1 MTEINL
7 IPADDICRHHEVD
20 FTFII
25 SLKEAGLI
33 AFEEVNQTS
42 FIPENELQ
50 KLEKMIRLH
59 EELEINV
66 AGIDAISHLLERI
79 ENMQEEIRVL
89 KNNYRKI

>member
-7 IPADDICRHHEVD
+7 ISADDICRHHEVD

-33 AFEEVNQTS
+33 AFEEVNQAS
-42 FIPENELQ
+42 FIPESELQ

-89 KNNYRKI
+89 RNNYRKI